1 MNTSKHPLLSSSRAG
16 GAGMIA
22 LISIVVLLVAGGGC
36 YASTYNKLVGQQE
49 NVDAAF
55 SEIDNQYKR
64 RSDLMDQLVATVKGS
79 ASYES
84 GVLKEVT
91 EARASVGQMKAPEDP
106 AAQAAFFEAQQKV
119 GGALGRLMLVAEAYP
134 DLKATSN
141 FRDLQTQIE
150 GTENRI
156 AVARRDF
163 IDAIKAYNSKLRGF
177 PGNVIGGM
185 AGFEKKE
192 QPTMAT
198 GEERSVPKIDFSD
211 E

>member
-1 MNTSKHPLLSSSRAG
+1 MNTSIPTDLRSSRAG

-22 LISIVVLLVAGGGC
+22 LILIVVLLVGGGGC
-36 YASTYNKLVGQQE
+36 YASTYNKLVNQQE
-49 NVDAAF
+49 TVDAAF
-55 SEIDNQYKR
+55 SQVDNQYKR
-64 RSDLMDQLVATVKGS
+64 RNDLMDQLVATVKGS

-106 AAQAAFFEAQQKV
+106 AAQTAFLEAQAKV

-134 DLKATSN
+134 DLKATAG

-156 AVARRDF
+156 AVARKDF

-177 PGNVIGGM
+177 PGNIIGGM
-185 AGFEKKE
+185 AGFEKTE

-198 GEERSVPKIDFSD
+198 PEEREVPNIDFGG